1 VGRVGYRFKQFWQ
14 GVTAPPL
21 TAVAQADIAARL
33 TPAEQA
39 LFQRYSRSD
48 QWHTYRVM
56 KTLQASGQYQPPLL
70 KAALLHDVGK
80 SCVDLSAWER
90 SWIVLVEIVW
100 PRKAAAWG
108 EYEPA
113 GWRRPF
119 VVKAQHPAWG
129 AEMAAAAGS
138 SPLVVELIRRHQDKG
153 AKIAVTVAD
162 HLLHWLQW
170 ADDQN

>member
-1 VGRVGYRFKQFWQ
+1 MGRVGYRFKQFWQ

-70 KAALLHDVGK
+70 KAALLHDVG
-80 SCVDLSAWER
+80 
-90 SWIVLVEIVW
+90 
-100 PRKAAAWG
+100 
-108 EYEPA
+108 
-113 GWRRPF
+113 
-119 VVKAQHPAWG
+119 
-129 AEMAAAAGS
+129 
-138 SPLVVELIRRHQDKG
+138 
-153 AKIAVTVAD
+153 
-162 HLLHWLQW
+162 
-170 ADDQN
+170 